1 MKSRS
6 TKEEKLGLMNW
17 SLERPT
23 CLEQAHD
30 PNLLGRGRAEMRE
43 ENTKDKDVEVG
54 EAITNNKPGE
64 DEDDVPLVRS
74 QYCQGS

>member
-1 MKSRS
+1 
-6 TKEEKLGLMNW
+6 
-17 SLERPT
+17 
-23 CLEQAHD
+23 
-30 PNLLGRGRAEMRE
+30 MRE
-43 ENTKDKDVEVG
+43 EDTKDRDVEVG